1 MPFVSSSTVALVD
14 DDAGVRRALARLL
27 RSAGFRVA
35 TFASA
40 EEFLRRPAGE
50 APACLVADVHLLGMS
65 GIELARALHQAD
77 PAIPVLLMTAADEP
91 RAGAGPK
98 DIGMVTWLR
107 KPVDAVVLIEALA
120 RAIKATA
127 GG

>member
-1 MPFVSSSTVALVD
+1 MAFVSSPTVALVD
-14 DDAGVRRALARLL
+14 DDAGVRRALTRLL

-40 EEFLRRPAGE
+40 EEFLRRPDGE
-50 APACLVADVHLLGMS
+50 TPACLVADVHLLGMS
-65 GIELARALHQAD
+65 GIELARALHQAG

-91 RAGAGPK
+91 RSGAGSK
-98 DIGMVTWLR
+98 DIGMITWLS
-107 KPVDAVVLIEALA
+107 KPVDAVVLIEALTH
-120 RAIKATA
+120 AIRTAA